1 MVLTRDVLPEFPV
14 TLMNYGKAL
23 IIKLDD
29 DGIRFVTLGFIGLV
43 DQDFQRNATEDV
55 LCDSPDDTPGVVKLA
70 LDTEVQSVKDKIIW
84 CKSSQAW
91 EIQYHNSS
99 GEQLT
104 ADKDSDGN
112 AFEVPEGLEPKEFRR
127 AKFEAKRR
135 AMDVWNILDQSKR
148 HRLKRSPVE
157 LRLRLHSSSESQELE
172 SS

>member
-55 LCDSPDDTPGVVKLA
+55 LCDSPDDTRGVVKLA

-91 EIQYHNSS
+91 EIQYR
-99 GEQLT
+99 LM
-104 ADKDSDGN
+104 
-112 AFEVPEGLEPKEFRR
+112 V
-127 AKFEAKRR
+127 
-135 AMDVWNILDQSKR
+135 
-148 HRLKRSPVE
+148 HR
-157 LRLRLHSSSESQELE
+157 
-172 SS
+172 